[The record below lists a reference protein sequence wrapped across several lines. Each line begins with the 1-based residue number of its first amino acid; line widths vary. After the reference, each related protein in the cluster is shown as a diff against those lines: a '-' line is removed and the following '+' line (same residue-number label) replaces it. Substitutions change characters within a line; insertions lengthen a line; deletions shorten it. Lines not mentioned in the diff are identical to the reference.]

1 MGKAESGPEVEVG
14 ESAGWAGGKALD
26 HLPSPFVSAGS
37 DHQLFRSNKCCNKIA
52 PSAGEYPEFH

>member
-1 MGKAESGPEVEVG
+1 VKVG

-52 PSAGEYPEFH
+52 PSAGEYPKFH